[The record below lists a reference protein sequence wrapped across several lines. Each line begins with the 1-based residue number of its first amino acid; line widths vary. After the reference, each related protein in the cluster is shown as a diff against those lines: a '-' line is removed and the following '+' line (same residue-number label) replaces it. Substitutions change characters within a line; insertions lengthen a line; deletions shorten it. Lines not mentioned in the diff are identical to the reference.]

1 MPERQHVKQSTEPK
15 SNAQK
20 QVTTVSPTHAS
31 NPYSIIQRAKIN
43 PKSLTHADIMQLQR
57 TIGNRAVGMLLS
69 SIGNTSTVQPAPVQR
84 QEIPEEEET
93 SQGKMAETV
102 QRQDILDEEEP
113 LQGKMTQTI
122 QLQEIP
128 RQEEEPSLQGKF
140 ENNPEQETCPSCS
153 TLPIQRETE
162 NRTGMPDDLKTGV
175 ESLSGI
181 DMSDVRVHYNSSK
194 PADVG
199 ALAYTQGTD
208 IHVAPGQE
216 RHLPHEAWHVVQQ
229 AQGKVRPTMQLKDGT
244 PVNDDEGLESEAD
257 VMGDLSILEKESK
270 LKENK
275 SIMNLSTVNSSN
287 TIPNIVK
294 NKVDTIQA
302 VWEENPPNWKWDILI
317 SGVRWHTDGTL
328 YWYTIEEPEGSVYSD
343 FAEQKRTHVDWK
355 ALGAGDLPEGDLH
368 YEAMHSIKRPKE
380 GEPPILWGPPTM
392 TKNKRTGEKF
402 ETKPLGLS
410 ARNPFYKWLYENEE
424 NPKKMNCYEIVL
436 YTAVLAGIRTKDYV
450 KKMILLG
457 PRLMPGGPAFASKFN
472 VSEIP
477 RQGTQ
482 RAEFF
487 TKILPKT
494 LVIPR
499 GYVVIF
505 GPNGEH
511 VALSEGKTEISKDSV
526 RHLVLELD
534 QKTNGVDSSSIEEIT
549 LHYGHIGW
557 GPLPEES

>member
-1 MPERQHVKQSTEPK
+1 MPEHQQIHQSTESK

-20 QVTTVSPTHAS
+20 QVTTASPTHAS

-69 SIGNTSTVQPAPVQR
+69 NIENTSTVQQATVQR
-84 QEIPEEEET
+84 QEIPEKEEPL
-93 SQGKMAETV
+93 QGKMAETV
-102 QRQDILDEEEP
+102 QKQDITEEEEQ
-113 LQGKMTQTI
+113 LQGKFSEPI

-128 RQEEEPSLQGKF
+128 ESEEEEPSLQGKF

-162 NRTGMPDDLKTGV
+162 NRMPDDLKTGV
-175 ESLSGI
+175 ESLSRM

-199 ALAYTQGTD
+199 ALAYTQGIN

-216 RHLPHEAWHVVQQ
+216 EHLPHEARHVVQQ
-229 AQGKVRPTMQLKDGT
+229 AQGRVRPTMQLKDGA
-244 PVNDDEGLESEAD
+244 PVNDDEGLEHEAD
-257 VMGDLSILEKESK
+257 VKGDLAILAKEAK

-275 SIMNLSTVNSSN
+275 SIMNLSTVTSSN
-287 TIPNIVK
+287 TIPNTVK

-328 YWYTIEEPEGSVYSD
+328 YWYTIEEPEGNVYSD

-368 YEAMHSIKRPKE
+368 YEAMHSTRPKK
-380 GEPPILWGPPTM
+380 GETPIIWGPLTM
-392 TKNKRTGEKF
+392 TRNEGTEEKPKIKIRGSST
-402 ETKPLGLS
+402 E
-410 ARNPFYKWLYENEE
+410 NPFYRWLYKNEE
-424 NPKKMNCYEIVL
+424 NPKNMNCYEVVL
-436 YTAVLAGIRTKDYV
+436 YTAVLAGIRTKRYV
-450 KKMILLG
+450 KKMIFLN
-457 PRLMPGGPAFASKFN
+457 PESGGPAFASKFN

-477 RQGTQ
+477 RTGML
-482 RAEFF
+482 RAKFF
-487 TKILPKT
+487 NEILPKT

-499 GYVVIF
+499 GHVVLF

-511 VALSEGKTEISKDSV
+511 VALSEGKTKISNDSV
-526 RHLVLELD
+526 HHLVLELD
-534 QKTNGVDSSSIEEIT
+534 QNTNGVQSSSIEEIT
-549 LHYGHIGW
+549 LKYSYIGW
-557 GPLPEES
+557 GPLP